1 MRWYKLVF
9 GGGPKGTSQNPPRNR
24 PPVAAVTGVFWYGP
38 RKLSLDQQTR
48 IQNTY
53 EFGIYSHRFMTETV
67 TARLP
72 DELVK
77 RVDAAVSRG
86 AFPSRSEALRTML
99 EEYLKEHPE
108 LFLDSEPELLLGAQL
123 SDRELEKIGGR
134 LFSGVKVAR
143 LVGEGRER

>member
-1 MRWYKLVF
+1 
-9 GGGPKGTSQNPPRNR
+9 
-24 PPVAAVTGVFWYGP
+24 
-38 RKLSLDQQTR
+38 
-48 IQNTY
+48 
-53 EFGIYSHRFMTETV
+53 MTETI

-123 SDRELEKIGGR
+123 SDRELEKIGAR